1 MNQSKYPLYVIIAM
15 LIFGSM
21 GIFARLSGQS
31 GLVIAAA
38 ASFVSAFFMFFILL
52 KKKELKL
59 ILSKKIWLLLLIGL
73 FGAAN
78 NSMYFYAFSMTKIS
92 TAVFLHYLAPVFVIV
107 FSWII
112 LKEKAEIRK
121 IFAVILAMIGL
132 LFVTGMPSFNSSS
145 IGNLLAVSSALFY
158 AASLITYKKAMKH
171 FSLMQ
176 IIFAQM
182 LFTAIVFMPFLLKA
196 APSIIGA
203 EWLYLGIIGIV
214 HQFIAVIFHLKGLEQ
229 LKATTVAILGYTE
242 PVFAGILAWIF
253 LSESI
258 GFPALAGGLL
268 ILASSYLTIAQSLK
282 TGHEAGGAYD
292 GNN

>member
-1 MNQSKYPLYVIIAM
+1 MNQAKYPLYVIIAM

-38 ASFVSAFFMFFILL
+38 ASFVSAVFMFFILL
-52 KKKELKL
+52 KKKELKP
-59 ILSKKIWLLLLIGL
+59 ILTKKIWILLLIGL

-92 TAVFLHYLAPVFVIV
+92 NAVFLHYLAPVFVIV
-107 FSWII
+107 LSWLI
-112 LKEKAEIRK
+112 LKEKAEARK
-121 IFAVILAMIGL
+121 IFAVILAMAGL
-132 LFVTGMPSFNSSS
+132 LFVTGMPSFDASS
-145 IGNLLAVSSALFY
+145 IGSLLAVSSAVFY

-196 APSIIGA
+196 MPAITGT
-203 EWLYLGIIGIV
+203 EWLYLGVIGIV
-214 HQFIAVIFHLKGLEQ
+214 HQFIAVIFHLKGLKQ

-258 GFPALAGGLL
+258 EISALVGGML
-268 ILASSYLTIAQSLK
+268 ILASSYLTIAQGLK
-282 TGHEAGGAYD
+282 TKQIGG
-292 GNN
+292 N

>member
-1 MNQSKYPLYVIIAM
+1 M
-15 LIFGSM
+15 
-21 GIFARLSGQS
+21 
-31 GLVIAAA
+31 
-38 ASFVSAFFMFFILL
+38 
-52 KKKELKL
+52 
-59 ILSKKIWLLLLIGL
+59 

-92 TAVFLHYLAPVFVIV
+92 NAVFLHYLAPVFVIV
-107 FSWII
+107 LSWLI
-112 LKEKAEIRK
+112 LKEKAEARK
-121 IFAVILAMIGL
+121 IFAVILAMAGL
-132 LFVTGMPSFNSSS
+132 LFVTGMPSFDASS
-145 IGNLLAVSSALFY
+145 IGSLLAVSSAVFY

-196 APSIIGA
+196 MPAITGT
-203 EWLYLGIIGIV
+203 EWLYLGVIGIV
-214 HQFIAVIFHLKGLEQ
+214 HQFIAVIFHLKGLKQ

-258 GFPALAGGLL
+258 EISALVGGML
-268 ILASSYLTIAQSLK
+268 ILASSYLTIAQGLK
-282 TGHEAGGAYD
+282 TKQIGG
-292 GNN
+292 N

>member
-1 MNQSKYPLYVIIAM
+1 MNQAKYPLYVIIAM

-38 ASFVSAFFMFFILL
+38 ASFVSAVFMFFILL
-52 KKKELKL
+52 KKKELKP
-59 ILSKKIWLLLLIGL
+59 ILTKKIWILLLIGL

-92 TAVFLHYLAPVFVIV
+92 NAVFLHYLAPVFVIV
-107 FSWII
+107 LSWLI
-112 LKEKAEIRK
+112 LKEKAEARK
-121 IFAVILAMIGL
+121 IFAVILAMAGL
-132 LFVTGMPSFNSSS
+132 LFVTGMPSFDASS
-145 IGNLLAVSSALFY
+145 IGSLLAVSSAVFY

-196 APSIIGA
+196 VPSITGI
-203 EWLYLGIIGIV
+203 EWLYLAVIGIV

-242 PVFAGILAWIF
+242 PVFAGIIAWIF

-258 GFPALAGGLL
+258 GISALVGGML
-268 ILASSYLTIAQSLK
+268 ILASSYLTIAQGLK
-282 TGHEAGGAYD
+282 TKQIGG
-292 GNN
+292 N

>member
-1 MNQSKYPLYVIIAM
+1 MNEIKYPLYVIIAM

-52 KKKELKL
+52 KKKELKPL
-59 ILSKKIWLLLLIGL
+59 LSKKIWILLLIGL

-92 TAVFLHYLAPVFVIV
+92 NAVLLHYLAPVFVIML
-107 FSWII
+107 SWII
-112 LKEKAEIRK
+112 LKEKAEARQVLAI
-121 IFAVILAMIGL
+121 ILAMAGL
-132 LFVTGMPSFNSSS
+132 LFVTGMPSFSASS
-145 IGNLLAVSSALFY
+145 IGNLLAISSAVFY
-158 AASLITYKKAMKH
+158 AASLIAYKKAMKH

-196 APSIIGA
+196 APSITGA

-214 HQFIAVIFHLKGLEQ
+214 HQFIAVIFHLKGLEL
-229 LKATTVAILGYTE
+229 LKAATVAILGYTE

-258 GFPALAGGLL
+258 GLPALFGGML
-268 ILASSYLTIAQSLK
+268 IIASSYMAIAQGLK
-282 TGHEAGGAYD
+282 TEQIGGT
-292 GNN
+292 

>member
-21 GIFARLSGQS
+21 GIFARMSGQS
-31 GLVIAAA
+31 GLVIAAT
-38 ASFVSAFFMFFILL
+38 ASLVSAFFMFFILL
-52 KKKELKL
+52 KKKELKPL
-59 ILSKKIWLLLLIGL
+59 LTKKIWVLLLIGL

-107 FSWII
+107 LSWII
-112 LKEKAEIRK
+112 LKEKAEIKK
-121 IFAVILAMIGL
+121 IFAVILAMAGL
-132 LFVTGMPSFNSSS
+132 LFVTGMPSFDTSS
-145 IGNLLAVSSALFY
+145 IGSLLAVGSAVFY
-158 AASLITYKKAMKH
+158 AASLIAYKKAMKH

-196 APSIIGA
+196 VPSITGI
-203 EWLYLGIIGIV
+203 EWLYLAVIGIV

-242 PVFAGILAWIF
+242 PVFAGIIAWIF

-258 GFPALAGGLL
+258 GISALVGGML
-268 ILASSYLTIAQSLK
+268 ILASSYLTIAQGLK
-282 TGHEAGGAYD
+282 TKQIGG
-292 GNN
+292 N